1 MRGHRTGTVHDS
13 LRTLFHAGTF
23 AGLTD
28 GELLERFAE
37 RKGDSAETAFALL
50 VERHGGIV
58 LSTCRTILRDDHE
71 AHDAFQATFLVL
83 LRKANSIWVRDS
95 LGPWLHRVAY
105 RVAVHARRDSERRR
119 RAEREAAERGSEAR
133 SESGW
138 DDMASVVHEEVNR
151 LQERY
156 RIPVVLCDL
165 EGRTYEEAA
174 RSLRCP
180 VGTVKS
186 RLARG
191 RECLRGRLIRRGLAP
206 ASVLL
211 VLDGHLRSA
220 RAVVPPTLIEST
232 IRPAA
237 QFAAGGTAAAEAIPE
252 AVVRHAEGVLFT
264 MIGARY
270 SQITIVISAIFLVAL
285 TGGLFASRQQSGEEP
300 SGGIAAVSGKAGT
313 APVTDGQVKPTPLA
327 RECIGTWVL
336 VGTPEKIGQLPPT
349 VNVLK
354 FFTGRHW
361 AVTQTDPKT
370 GDVVEH
376 HGGTYK
382 LDGDQYTETVDYA
395 TANMA
400 DHIKKS
406 HKFKIKVEGDTYTQI
421 GIDNPWSQVW
431 KCAK

>member
-1 MRGHRTGTVHDS
+1 MSR
-13 LRTLFHAGTF
+13 
-23 AGLTD
+23 
-28 GELLERFAE
+28 
-37 RKGDSAETAFALL
+37 
-50 VERHGGIV
+50 
-58 LSTCRTILRDDHE
+58 
-71 AHDAFQATFLVL
+71 
-83 LRKANSIWVRDS
+83 
-95 LGPWLHRVAY
+95 
-105 RVAVHARRDSERRR
+105 
-119 RAEREAAERGSEAR
+119 
-133 SESGW
+133 
-138 DDMASVVHEEVNR
+138 
-151 LQERY
+151 RY
-156 RIPVVLCDL
+156 RQEPAGQGP
-165 EGRTYEEAA
+165 ER
-174 RSLRCP
+174 
-180 VGTVKS
+180 
-186 RLARG
+186 
-191 RECLRGRLIRRGLAP
+191 LRGRLIRRGLAP

-431 KCAK
+431 KLRRSNDTPRSSPPRFDRVLYANGVAQQSPGSPQAHRERRVATEFRFPSPPAHPNGVSPARRSGSPGEEVPDPGCRRGDPGLCS